1 MGLDPLSLAASAT
14 QIGMGAFQSLFS
26 GRKKAQNQLENQANN
41 SPIYSGSKPIN
52 DYYQEALNRYNVS
65 PYNSQ
70 QYQIA
75 KKNAQAGTAT
85 GLGAL
90 QDRRSAL
97 GGVGKLV
104 GIQDQSLDNAGVQA
118 ERQKAANFG
127 QLGSAATMKNSD
139 DRFKFSNNVLDPYQ
153 RKLQLSMMKA
163 SAANARSDAGTQNVF
178 GGLTNAAMLGSGLKN
193 QPKDLANLP
202 AINRPTLPLSMQK
215 AQQDSNAY
223 PTFP

>member
-1 MGLDPLSLAASAT
+1 MAGIDPISLALSAT
-14 QIGMGAFQSLFS
+14 QTGMGLFQSLFS
-26 GRKKAQNQLENQANN
+26 GRKKAQREMENQAAN

-104 GIQDQSLDNAGVQA
+104 GIQDQALENAGVNA

-127 QLGSAATMKNSD
+127 QLGGATTMKNSD
-139 DRFKFSNNVLDPYQ
+139 DRFKFSNNVLDPYN
-153 RKLQLSMMKA
+153 RKLQLSMMKS
-163 SAANARSDAGTQNVF
+163 SAANARSDAGMQNAF
-178 GGLTNAAMLGSGLKN
+178 GGLTNASMLNSGLNKN
-193 QPKDLANLP
+193 NLTKDLP
-202 AINRPTLPLSMQK
+202 IH
-215 AQQDSNAY
+215 
-223 PTFP
+223 